1 MIIMEIKKASTQ
13 KDFFGLVQLRTEVFV
28 LEQKVDIQIEQDIKD
43 FTAIHYI
50 VWDNNEAVGC
60 LRILDEEEYA
70 VIGRVAVKKSRRKEN
85 IGYTLMRAIE
95 NDPFIKSKGKIS
107 LHAQR
112 SAENFYIKCG
122 YKIASEPY
130 IEAGIE
136 HVMMEKIL

>member
-70 VIGRVAVKKSRRKEN
+70 VIGRVAVKKSRRKEK
-85 IGYTLMRAIE
+85 IGYALMRAIE

>member
-70 VIGRVAVKKSRRKEN
+70 VIGRVAVKKSRRKEK
-85 IGYTLMRAIE
+85 IGYALMKAIE

>member
-70 VIGRVAVKKSRRKEN
+70 VIGRVAVKKSRRKEK
-85 IGYTLMRAIE
+85 IGYALMRAIE
-95 NDPFIKSKGKIS
+95 NDSFIKSKGKIS